1 MLAYHVWV
9 EGWSQ
14 SLVVQIIPIYR
25 TEEHVV
31 LYVELREEDTGQ
43 KQSSPQLLPYWHPLL
58 VTN

>member
-14 SLVVQIIPIYR
+14 PLVVQIIPIYG

-43 KQSSPQLLPYWHPLL
+43 KQSSP
-58 VTN
+58 